1 MRADRRNFMTT
12 LPGRF
17 PRPLTIADY
26 ERLPEDADTWREL
39 QEGCLVM
46 MPPRFPLPAS
56 ADGELRSQ
64 LKPQLPGDVVLLSNI
79 DVNLELV
86 PPEAPGR
93 VRRPNLIVIDR
104 TAYDRANREDALLRA
119 SEVRL
124 VAEIV
129 SRGSVRMDHVVK
141 RGEYAE
147 AGIPYYWI
155 IDLRPVVSLIE
166 CRLTDDGSYQDN
178 GNFTGEFVTSA
189 PFPVRIDLDGLDTL
203 ST

>member
-1 MRADRRNFMTT
+1 MTI

-17 PRPLTIADY
+17 ARPLTIADY
-26 ERLPEDADTWREL
+26 ERLPEDADTWWEL

-64 LKPQLPGDVVLLSNI
+64 LKPHLPGGLVMLSNI

-86 PPEAPGR
+86 PPDAPGH

-104 TAYDRANREDALLRA
+104 AAYDRANREDALLRA

-124 VAEIV
+124 VVEIV
-129 SRGSVRMDHVVK
+129 SRGSARMDHVVK

-155 IDLRPVVSLIE
+155 IDLRPAVSLIE
-166 CRLTDDGSYQDN
+166 CRLGDDGGYRDA
-178 GNFTGEFVTSA
+178 GTTIGEFVTSV
-189 PFPVRIDLDGLDTL
+189 PFPVRIDLGSLDTL